1 MNYRGG
7 LSMTLIETV
16 DKTQRNIVIKIKSEL
31 MFQNQC
37 IAVVDISISKFG
49 INIVPTEVLARNQM
63 PYPLLVNKMNL
74 LNWFICRG
82 FIRRTHR
89 NIFYTELA
97 LNHENRELY
106 TPLILSL
113 STNSVSLCDK
123 YWLNPITTTEFRM
136 NGVLV
141 SFQRKTWESV
151 DPFINLHVP
160 GVLEEYGLYDS
171 FFVDKPDDI
180 PYQSLIWTT
189 SGEQNKR
196 WMLDDKGYYL
206 EKKLNEQ
213 QFNDELKT
221 LDFFLLKGIMVPEY
235 NYSVKTLDNTDEDY
249 SCIYSHRTIQEGLHV
264 IQKRCLTNSNCYLVS
279 LMDFVKDD
287 VDIAVP
293 IQRMCGYYNVSDA
306 IVQRFI
312 NSVKEYAKLFNIPDT
327 LLNTQ
332 NMGLLIKE
340 TDAIPVVWGRLQ
352 LQQK

>member
-1 MNYRGG
+1 
-7 LSMTLIETV
+7 MTLIETV

-31 MFQNQC
+31 MFQSQC

-63 PYPLLVNKMNL
+63 PYPLLANKMNL

-97 LNHENRELY
+97 LKHENRELY

-123 YWLNPITTTEFRM
+123 YWLNPIITTEFRM
-136 NGVLV
+136 NGVLI

-151 DPFINLHVP
+151 DPFVNLHVP

-180 PYQSLIWTT
+180 SSQSLIWTT

-196 WMLDDKGYYL
+196 WILENGEYYL
-206 EKKLNEQ
+206 EKKLYKKQFENE
-213 QFNDELKT
+213 LST
-221 LDFFLLKGIMVPEY
+221 LNFFSCHNIMVPEFDY
-235 NYSVKTLDNTDEDY
+235 FIQSLTEPEIDY
-249 SCIYSHRTIQEGLHV
+249 SCIYNIQTRQEGLHV
-264 IQKRCLTNSNCYLVS
+264 IQKRCLTNSNSYLVS
-279 LMDFVKDD
+279 LMDFVQDD
-287 VDIAVP
+287 TDIVVP
-293 IQRMCGYYNVSDA
+293 IQRMCSHYNVNNA
-306 IVQRFI
+306 IVRQFI
-312 NSVKEYAKLFNIPDT
+312 DIVKEYQKQFNIKDT

-332 NMGLLIKE
+332 NMGLLI
-340 TDAIPVVWGRLQ
+340 TNDRATPVVWGRLQ
-352 LQQK
+352 LNKLSGFTPL